1 MSKYE
6 INKSRSEANLEAS
19 NKEPEV
25 KQSLAQILKMY

>member
-6 INKSRSEANLEAS
+6 INKSRSEADSEAS

-25 KQSLAQILKMY
+25 KQSLA

>member
-25 KQSLAQILKMY
+25 KQSLA